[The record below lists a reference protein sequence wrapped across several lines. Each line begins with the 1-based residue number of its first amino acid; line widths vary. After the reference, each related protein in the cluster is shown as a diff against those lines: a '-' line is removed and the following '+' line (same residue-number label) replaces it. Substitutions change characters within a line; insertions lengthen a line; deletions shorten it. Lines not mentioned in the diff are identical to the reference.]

1 MLITPDEIR
10 KIEAEADL
18 ICDAQTVQQG
28 LDRMAKEINEQ
39 LKDKNPLCICVL
51 TGGIIAVGQLLPR
64 LNFPLQLDTV
74 HVSRYRGT
82 TRGRDLQWK
91 KPPEYAVQDRTLLII
106 DDILDEGLT
115 LKAIVDYCRNA
126 GAKEVYTAVLA
137 DKPQSRH
144 PNGIQKADF
153 TAVDL
158 PSRYVFGFGL
168 DYKDY
173 LRNANGIFAV
183 KGL

>member
-1 MLITPDEIR
+1 MISPADIC
-10 KIEAEADL
+10 KVEAEAEL
-18 ICDAQTVQQG
+18 LCDAQTVHQG
-28 LDRMAKEINEQ
+28 LDYMAQAINAQ
-39 LKDKNPLCICVL
+39 LKDKNPLCLCVL
-51 TGGIIAVGQLLPR
+51 TGGIIVAGQLLPR

-91 KPPEYAVQDRTLLII
+91 KTPEYSLQQRTLLII

-126 GAKEVYTAVLA
+126 GAQEVYTAVLA
-137 DKPQSRH
+137 DKPRSRH
-144 PNGIQKADF
+144 SNGIQQADF
-153 TAVDL
+153 TAVTL

-168 DYKDY
+168 DYKEY

>member
-1 MLITPDEIR
+1 MTSLNDIY
-10 KIEAEADL
+10 KVEAEADL
-18 ICDAQTVQQG
+18 ICDAQMVQQG
-28 LDRMAKEINEQ
+28 LDNMAEAINAQ

-51 TGGIIAVGQLLPR
+51 TGGIIAAGQLLPR
-64 LNFPLQLDTV
+64 LTFPLQLDTV

-91 KPPEYAVQDRTLLII
+91 KAPEYPLQNRTLLII

-115 LKAIVDYCRNA
+115 LKAIVDYCYNA
-126 GAKEVYTAVLA
+126 GAKEVFTAVLA
-137 DKPQSRH
+137 DKPHSRH
-144 PNGIQKADF
+144 PNGVQQADF
-153 TAVDL
+153 TAVTL

-183 KGL
+183 KDL

>member
-1 MLITPDEIR
+1 MITPDEV
-10 KIEAEADL
+10 KTIETEADL
-18 ICDAQTVQQG
+18 ICDATTVQKG
-28 LDRMAKEINEQ
+28 LDEMANAINQQ

-51 TGGIIAVGQLLPR
+51 TGGIIAAGQLLPR

-82 TRGRDLQWK
+82 THGRDLQWK
-91 KPPEYAVQDRTLLII
+91 KTPEYPLQDRTLLII

-126 GAKEVYTAVLA
+126 GAKEVFTAVLA
-137 DKPQSRH
+137 DKSDSRH

-173 LRNANGIFAV
+173 LRNVNGIYAV

>member
-1 MLITPDEIR
+1 MISPDDV
-10 KIEAEADL
+10 KTIEAEADL
-18 ICDAQTVQQG
+18 ICDALTVQQG
-28 LDRMAKEINEQ
+28 LDNMAEAINAQ

-51 TGGIIAVGQLLPR
+51 TGGIIAAGQLLPR

-91 KPPEYAVQDRTLLII
+91 KAPEYPLQDRNLLII

-126 GAKEVYTAVLA
+126 GAKEIFTAVLA
-137 DKPQSRH
+137 DKPHSRH
-144 PNGIQKADF
+144 PNGVQKADF
-153 TAVDL
+153 TAVTL

-183 KGL
+183 KEL